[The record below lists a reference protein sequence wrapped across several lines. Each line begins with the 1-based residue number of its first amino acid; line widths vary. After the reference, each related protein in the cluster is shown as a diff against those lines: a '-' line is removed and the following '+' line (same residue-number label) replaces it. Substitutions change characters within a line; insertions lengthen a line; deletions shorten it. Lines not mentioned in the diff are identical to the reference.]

1 VATPPEQ
8 TTYPKI
14 GAKAW
19 AELRSRAAT
28 APSIKVT
35 PSVVASL
42 LSLKDEASA
51 TTNIVRP
58 MRQLGLIEEDGSL
71 TPRGSKWRVEASYA
85 DACQEIID
93 KVYPDELTAIT
104 DGSGAPDKSKLTDWF
119 SLSFGK
125 SNARQMAATYAMI
138 AAKTLP
144 EAPSPSATKPTS
156 NGSRRKKSA
165 AAEKSAAQR
174 SGNDASSKSDPPSPP
189 PSLPDPSLQLSI
201 QIHIPADATPEQV
214 DHIFASMAKHL
225 YKR

>member
-1 VATPPEQ
+1 
-8 TTYPKI
+8 
-14 GAKAW
+14 
-19 AELRSRAAT
+19 
-28 APSIKVT
+28 
-35 PSVVASL
+35 
-42 LSLKDEASA
+42 
-51 TTNIVRP
+51 
-58 MRQLGLIEEDGSL
+58 MR
-71 TPRGSKWRVEASYA
+71 V
-85 DACQEIID
+85 
-93 KVYPDELTAIT
+93 
-104 DGSGAPDKSKLTDWF
+104 
-119 SLSFGK
+119 
-125 SNARQMAATYAMI
+125 AATYAMI

-144 EAPSPSATKPTS
+144 EAPSPSASKPSS

>member
-1 VATPPEQ
+1 MATPPEQ
-8 TTYPKI
+8 ATYPKI
-14 GAKAW
+14 PAKAW
-19 AELRSRAAT
+19 RELRSRAAT
-28 APSIKVT
+28 APSIKIT
-35 PSVVASL
+35 PSLVASL
-42 LSLKDEASA
+42 LSMKGEDSA
-51 TTNIVRP
+51 QTNIVRP

-71 TPRGSKWRVEASYA
+71 TPRGGKWRVDASYA

-93 KVYPDELTAIT
+93 QVYPDELAALT

-119 SLSFGK
+119 SLTFGE

-138 AAKTLP
+138 AAKTIP
-144 EAPSPSATKPTS
+144 EAPTSSASKPSS
-156 NGSRRKKSA
+156 NDSRRNKPA
-165 AAEKSAAQR
+165 AADRPAAQR
-174 SGNDASSKSDPPSPP
+174 SGNDAPSKSDP